1 MKTINIIGAGKL
13 GKTLA
18 YLWAK
23 TSHYQIGGVLNSH
36 YDSGLSAIEFI
47 GQGNACQNY
56 QDLPIA
62 DITLISV
69 PDDQIALICQTLY
82 QEYSLPKNHLVFHCA
97 GVLNSHIL
105 KHPTREDILVGS
117 AHPLKSFHAPETLI
131 SSYTETLC
139 AVEGNLDAQEL
150 LIQLFN
156 SIQSNVFKVNASQK
170 ALYHAG
176 CVFASNYLIS
186 IAHQAINCLEASGIT
201 PDKAKQCIT
210 QLMSGTLTNIKSAE
224 LLQQALT
231 GPLQRGDIQTIN
243 QHLHAFTSEDQK
255 KLYQQLGLS
264 LIELTEHETQTKLNL
279 VKLLENN

>member
-23 TSHYQIGGVLNSH
+23 TSHYQIGGIINH
-36 YDSGLSAIEFI
+36 HDDSAINAIEFI
-47 GQGNACQNY
+47 GQGHACRRY
-56 QDLPIA
+56 QDLPDA

-69 PDDQIALICQTLY
+69 PDDQIAFACKTLY
-82 QEYSLPKNHLVFHCA
+82 KEYALPQNHLVFHCA
-97 GVLNSHIL
+97 GVLNSQIL
-105 KHPTREDILVGS
+105 VHPTREDILVGS
-117 AHPLKSFHAPETLI
+117 AHPLKSFHEPKTLI
-131 SSYTETLC
+131 SSYAETLC
-139 AVEGNLDAQEL
+139 AIEGKPNAQEM
-150 LIQLFN
+150 LIPLFN
-156 SIQSNVFKVNASQK
+156 SIQSNVFTVNASQK

-186 IAHQAINCLEASGIT
+186 IAHHAISCLEASGIT

-210 QLMSGTLTNIKSAE
+210 QLMSGTLSNIQNSDF
-224 LLQQALT
+224 LHQALT
-231 GPLQRGDIQTIN
+231 GPLQRGDLQTIN
-243 QHLHAFTSEDQK
+243 QHLHAFTSEEQK

-264 LIELTEHETQTKLNL
+264 LIGLTKHETQTKQNL